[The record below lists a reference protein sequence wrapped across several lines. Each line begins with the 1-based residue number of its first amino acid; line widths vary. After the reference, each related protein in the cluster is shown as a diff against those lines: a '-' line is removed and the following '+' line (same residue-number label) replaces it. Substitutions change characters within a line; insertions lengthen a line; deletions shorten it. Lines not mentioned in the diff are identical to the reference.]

1 MKKVH
6 FLILQAP
13 ALLLLAVLLSSEAL
27 AQDKEMCA
35 TALLQNQWFDQHPE
49 LKQKRETQQLQ
60 FPTQRP
66 SAAANF
72 TIPVVFHVLHTGG
85 VENISDA
92 QIQDAMAILNRDYNK
107 QNADTTNVVAAFKP
121 LIGNAGIHF
130 QLAKRD
136 PNGNCTNG
144 IVSTN
149 INYNPS
155 NIRQFF
161 QFNNFIF

>member
-6 FLILQAP
+6 FHILQAP
-13 ALLLLAVLLSSEAL
+13 ALLLFAVLLSFEAL

-35 TALLQNQWFDQHPE
+35 TALLQNQWFGQHPE
-49 LKQKRETQQLQ
+49 LKQKRERQRLQ

-92 QIQDAMAILNRDYNK
+92 QSQDAMDI
-107 QNADTTNVVAAFKP
+107 
-121 LIGNAGIHF
+121 
-130 QLAKRD
+130 
-136 PNGNCTNG
+136 
-144 IVSTN
+144 
-149 INYNPS
+149 
-155 NIRQFF
+155 
-161 QFNNFIF
+161 